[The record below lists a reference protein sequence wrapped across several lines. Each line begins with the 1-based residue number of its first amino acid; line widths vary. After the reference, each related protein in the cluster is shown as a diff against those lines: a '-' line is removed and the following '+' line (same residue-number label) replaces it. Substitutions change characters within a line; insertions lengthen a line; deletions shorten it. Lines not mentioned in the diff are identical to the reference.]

1 MRPRIDTKTN
11 NKGLNMIN
19 KDAFEL
25 VVNNMRETPTN
36 NKKTFARYA
45 LEEPMGEFEK
55 RLMDA
60 WTIADGDN
68 QERLSIAFPQI
79 ACAILDCSAL
89 LPKKREKYL
98 RKLLNQKDEK

>member
-1 MRPRIDTKTN
+1 
-11 NKGLNMIN
+11 MIN
-19 KDAFEL
+19 KDAFKL

-60 WTIADGDN
+60 
-68 QERLSIAFPQI
+68 
-79 ACAILDCSAL
+79 
-89 LPKKREKYL
+89 
-98 RKLLNQKDEK
+98 